1 MSQFNG
7 TKWLALGVL
16 LLTVVCAAILMAGT
30 WQESASAAPQS
41 DTSLSSPD
49 AVDEYVVLAWND
61 LGMHC
66 YNRDFTDLAVLPPFN
81 TLWAQVIR
89 RGDPPEMV
97 TAGLRVEFFFADNSY
112 SVGKSNFW
120 DQSPYRPAQNAFW
133 LFEPLLGW
141 SQPLPDNEGLFG
153 VGMAG
158 EMAPHTDHFEALG
171 IPLTEFSDSDL
182 NSPYPYQIA
191 TVVVYDELTGVEL
204 ARTQPVAPVSTEMTC
219 DKCHGDEDAKEVV
232 TGQVEINILTLHDE
246 ENMEKYPPEYPGPLM
261 DRRPVLC
268 AWCHA
273 SNALGAPG
281 IGEIPNLSLAMH
293 AKHAD
298 EVSPDQQDCYD
309 CHPGPQTQCLRD
321 VMSSQHGMVCE
332 SCHGTLDQVSQNPDP
347 WLNEPTCDDSQCH
360 GNAYQQDHALYRL
373 STEHGGLYCAAC
385 HDSPHA
391 IAPSREHNDAIKF
404 VGWQGFGG
412 TLRSCTVCHTT
423 WPTDPGPHN
432 LTIHPPKF
440 FYLPLVLQNQSQ

>member
-133 LFEPLLGW
+133 LFEPLLG
-141 SQPLPDNEGLFG
+141 
-153 VGMAG
+153 
-158 EMAPHTDHFEALG
+158 
-171 IPLTEFSDSDL
+171 
-182 NSPYPYQIA
+182 
-191 TVVVYDELTGVEL
+191 
-204 ARTQPVAPVSTEMTC
+204 
-219 DKCHGDEDAKEVV
+219 
-232 TGQVEINILTLHDE
+232 
-246 ENMEKYPPEYPGPLM
+246 
-261 DRRPVLC
+261 
-268 AWCHA
+268 
-273 SNALGAPG
+273 
-281 IGEIPNLSLAMH
+281 
-293 AKHAD
+293 
-298 EVSPDQQDCYD
+298 
-309 CHPGPQTQCLRD
+309 
-321 VMSSQHGMVCE
+321 
-332 SCHGTLDQVSQNPDP
+332 
-347 WLNEPTCDDSQCH
+347 
-360 GNAYQQDHALYRL
+360 
-373 STEHGGLYCAAC
+373 
-385 HDSPHA
+385 
-391 IAPSREHNDAIKF
+391 
-404 VGWQGFGG
+404 
-412 TLRSCTVCHTT
+412 
-423 WPTDPGPHN
+423 
-432 LTIHPPKF
+432 
-440 FYLPLVLQNQSQ
+440 